1 MIHEEFLNEIRKS
14 EKRIKQIKP
23 NAMEKYI
30 QQLIEDLEEVA
41 KNPPKPYYIE
51 PPPHLEDDDVIS
63 ELALVPFKTIEELTG
78 IKQEVFPESIYLKG
92 DQWQRV
98 NDAIFKVLE
107 SLHIE
112 LVDAPP
118 GIPPEGLYE
127 VLTTN
132 WQHPVQYLPS
142 SGMDL
147 ELCTGDPMTCPY
159 GNYCD
164 CGEDFDEFE
173 LPEKFTAI
181 INQIAQSIDAG
192 FICYLNPETLEMEDV
207 PKSLM
212 DDPHEFEMTTGFAL
226 EEEELKYET
235 WDECYVFE
243 PLDSDES
250 FRIMEAFAENV
261 KDEILQEQLFYVLRC
276 KKPFANFKEVI
287 YSSGQNENWFQFKMN
302 WMEDHVK
309 QIIYSEIYKMPENF
323 DDNELPF

>member
-1 MIHEEFLNEIRKS
+1 
-14 EKRIKQIKP
+14 
-23 NAMEKYI
+23 MENYI
-30 QQLIEDLEEVA
+30 QQLIEDLETVA

-51 PPPHLEDDDVIS
+51 PPSHIADDPVIS

-78 IKQEVFPESIYLKG
+78 IKQESFPEIIHLKG

-98 NDAIFKVLE
+98 NDAIFKVFE

-159 GNYCD
+159 GDYCD
-164 CGEDFDEFE
+164 CGEDFDEYE
-173 LPEKFTAI
+173 LPEKFTPI
-181 INQIAQSIDAG
+181 INPIAQSIDAG

-212 DDPHEFEMTTGFAL
+212 DDPDEFEMTTGFAL
-226 EEEELKYET
+226 EKEELKHES

-243 PLDSDES
+243 PLNSDES
-250 FRIMEAFAENV
+250 FRIMETFAANV
-261 KDEILQEQLFYVLRC
+261 EDEILQEQLFYVLSR

-287 YSSGQNENWFQFKMN
+287 YSSGLSDDWFHFKMN
-302 WMEDHVK
+302 WLEDHVK
-309 QIIYSEIYKMPENF
+309 QIIYSEIHKMPENF
-323 DDNELPF
+323 DNNDLPF